1 MKTWLW
7 KLRDPGH
14 KEGSL
19 HVSKLQRQITRKERE
34 FQCHWISLAT
44 MEAGGHRK
52 LGDTGS
58 RGTQEGSPVL
68 GPGPGHC
75 A

>member
-7 KLRDPGH
+7 KLRDTGH

-44 MEAGGHRK
+44 VEAGGHRK
-52 LGDTGS
+52 PGNTGRFS
-58 RGTQEGSPVL
+58 SPWTGARTL
-68 GPGPGHC
+68 C
-75 A
+75 LKD